1 MLESIGSTI
10 DVLYRVYNIMIIAY
24 ILTSWLPNV
33 RDSKIGEFL
42 GKLVEPYLTPFR
54 KIIPP
59 IGGVIDLSPIVALL
73 ALNFV
78 VLGLKEVI
86 FFILRPFV

>member
-1 MLESIGSTI
+1 LLESIGSTI

>member
-24 ILTSWLPNV
+24 LLTSWLPSV
-33 RDSKIGEFL
+33 RDSSVGVLL
-42 GKLVEPYLTPFR
+42 GKVVEPYLTPFR
-54 KIIPP
+54 KLIPP
-59 IGGVIDLSPIVALL
+59 IGGAIDISPILALL

-86 FFILRPFV
+86 FFVLRPFV

>member
-10 DVLYRVYNIMIIAY
+10 DVLYRIYNIMIIAY
-24 ILTSWLPNV
+24 ILTSWLPSV
-33 RDSKIGEFL
+33 RDSRVGELL
-42 GKLVEPYLTPFR
+42 GKVVEPYLTPFR
-54 KIIPP
+54 KLIPP
-59 IGGVIDLSPIVALL
+59 IGGMIDLSPIVALL